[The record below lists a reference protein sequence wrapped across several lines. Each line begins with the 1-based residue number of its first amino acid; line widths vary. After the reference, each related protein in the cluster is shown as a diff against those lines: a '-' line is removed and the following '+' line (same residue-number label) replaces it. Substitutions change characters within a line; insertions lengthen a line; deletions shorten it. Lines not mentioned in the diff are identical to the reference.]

1 MQVRDVM
8 TANVEACS
16 AQDNFQSAASKMSS
30 LGVGALPVVQ
40 NGQVVGMVTD
50 RDLVVRGLSHNN
62 AAGTIQGVMSNHV
75 VTVSPDASVEEAA
88 ALMSQ
93 HQVRRLPVV
102 ENGNLVGMLA
112 LGDLAV
118 QQQSDQKAGA
128 ALSEISE
135 KDHLH

>member
-1 MQVRDVM
+1 MQVRDIM
-8 TANVEACS
+8 STNVEAAS
-16 AQDNFQSAASKMSS
+16 NQDSLQSVASKMSS
-30 LGVGALPVVQ
+30 KNVGSVPVVE

-50 RDLVVRGLSHNN
+50 RDIATRGL
-62 AAGTIQGVMSNHV
+62 TQGSQGNVSQVMSQHV
-75 VTVSPDASVEEAA
+75 VTISPDASAEEAS

-102 ENGNLVGMLA
+102 ENGQLVGMLA

-118 QQQSDQKAGA
+118 QQKSDQSAGN

-135 KDHLH
+135 NHLR